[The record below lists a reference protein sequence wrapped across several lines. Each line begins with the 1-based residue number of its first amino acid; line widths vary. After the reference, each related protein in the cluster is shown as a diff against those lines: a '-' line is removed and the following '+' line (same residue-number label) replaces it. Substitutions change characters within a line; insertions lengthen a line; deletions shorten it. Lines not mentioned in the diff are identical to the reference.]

1 MAELNARI
9 RDFYDRST
17 GIWLDT
23 WGEHMH
29 HGHYGPAGDLD
40 KANEAAQLDLIEE
53 LLAFGGVTS
62 ASRILDSGCGVG
74 GSSRYLA
81 KKFNA
86 EALGF
91 TLSPVQ
97 AEAAAAYNR
106 AAGLADRV
114 DIRAQDVYTLPA
126 DTAPFDLVWSLESA
140 EHMADKQGLFDLFYR
155 HLQPGGTLLMI
166 TWCTRETPPA
176 LMGQDLRLLNKI
188 YDYYH
193 LPPMVPV
200 SRLANMARATGFEQ
214 LKTDDWSA
222 AVAPFWGKVIQSA
235 LSWKSMR
242 GLLKAGPGTLRG
254 AWAMRYM
261 QEGYRRGLIRFGVLA
276 AKKPA

>member
-1 MAELNARI
+1 MLNDRI
-9 RDFYDRST
+9 RDFYDAST

-29 HGHYGPAGDLD
+29 HGHYGEDGTTD
-40 KANEAAQLDLIEE
+40 KANEAAQIDLIEE
-53 LLAFGGVTS
+53 LLAFGEVDH

-81 KKFNA
+81 QKFDA

-97 AEAAAAYNR
+97 AAAAAAYN
-106 AAGLADRV
+106 ATAGLADRV
-114 DIRAQDVYTLPA
+114 TIRAQDVYTLDPS
-126 DTAPFDLVWSLESA
+126 TPPFDLVWSLESA
-140 EHMADKQGLFDLFYR
+140 EHMADKQALFDLFYR
-155 HLQPGGTLLMI
+155 HLAPGGRLLMI
-166 TWCTRETPPA
+166 TWCIRETPPA
-176 LMGQDLRLLNKI
+176 LMGQDHRLLQQI

-193 LPPMVPV
+193 LPPMVPI
-200 SRLANMARATGFEQ
+200 SALQRMATNAGFEGVR
-214 LKTDDWSA
+214 TADWSD

-235 LSWKSMR
+235 MSWKSIR

-261 QEGYRRGLIRFGVLA
+261 QSGYRRSLIRFGVLA
-276 AKKPA
+276 ATKPA

>member
-1 MAELNARI
+1 MLNERI
-9 RDFYDRST
+9 RDFYDAST
-17 GIWLDT
+17 GIWLET

-29 HGHYGPAGDLD
+29 HGHYGDNG
-40 KANEAAQLDLIEE
+40 KAIKGNEEAQIDLIER
-53 LLAFGGVTS
+53 LLEYGGVTE
-62 ASRILDSGCGVG
+62 ATRILDSGCGVG

-81 KKFNA
+81 KKFGA

-97 AEAAAAYNR
+97 AAAAAVYNEQ
-106 AAGLADRV
+106 AGLADRV
-114 DIRAQDVYTLPA
+114 TIKAQDVYTLDPN
-126 DTAPFDLVWSLESA
+126 TAPFDLVWSLESA
-140 EHMADKQGLFDLFYR
+140 EHMADKQGLFDLFYER
-155 HLQPGGTLLMI
+155 LQPGGKLLMI
-166 TWCTRETPPA
+166 TWCIREAPPA
-176 LMGQDLRLLNKI
+176 LMGQDHRLLNKI

-200 SRLANMARATGFEQ
+200 SDLRRMAEKTGFERLQ
-214 LKTDDWSA
+214 TADWSD

-235 LSWKSMR
+235 MSWKSVR

-261 QEGYRRGLIRFGVLA
+261 QAGYKRGLIRFGVLTGQ
-276 AKKPA
+276 KPA

>member
-1 MAELNARI
+1 MTLNDRI
-9 RDFYDRST
+9 RDFYDQST

-29 HGHYGPAGDLD
+29 HGHYGDDG
-40 KANEAAQLDLIEE
+40 KAVKGNEEAQIDLIEA
-53 LLAFGGVTS
+53 LLDYGGVT
-62 ASRILDSGCGVG
+62 AAARILDSGCGVG

-81 KKFNA
+81 QKFDA

-97 AEAAAAYNR
+97 AAAAAAYNR
-106 AAGLADRV
+106 AAGLDDRV
-114 DIRAQDVYTLPA
+114 TIKAQNVYTLPD
-126 DTAPFDLVWSLESA
+126 DTPSFDLVWSLESA
-140 EHMADKQGLFDLFYR
+140 EHMADKQGLFELFYR
-155 HLQPGGTLLMI
+155 HLQPGGKLLMI
-166 TWCTRETPPA
+166 TWCTREVPPA
-176 LMGQDLRLLNKI
+176 LMGQDHRLLQKI

-200 SRLANMARATGFEQ
+200 SALRDMAARAGFGGIQ
-214 LKTDDWSA
+214 TDDWSE
-222 AVAPFWGKVIQSA
+222 AVAPFWGKVIRSA
-235 LSWKSMR
+235 MSWKSMR

-261 QEGYRRGLIRFGVLA
+261 QAGYRRGLIRFGVLA
-276 AKKPA
+276 AEKPLG